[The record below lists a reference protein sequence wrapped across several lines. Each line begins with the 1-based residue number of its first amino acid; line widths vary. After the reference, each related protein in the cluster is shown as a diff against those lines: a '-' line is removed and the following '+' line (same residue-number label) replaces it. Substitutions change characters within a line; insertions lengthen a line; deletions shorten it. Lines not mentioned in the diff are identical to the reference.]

1 MSEALY
7 LSCAD
12 TAKIIRVE
20 LKKKFPGQKFSVRS
34 DVYSMGASIDV
45 RWENGVSLK
54 AVEEVVKKYES
65 SGFDG
70 SIDLKYGKT
79 HYLTKEGEIIRGYSM
94 GTQDSAG
101 YVPAF
106 REPMPEGAKEVHL
119 GADFIFCERK
129 ITEELQERIAR
140 EMAALMNEKYK
151 GLNAPCK
158 IKERDTWRNVVYKF
172 VRDKDLTVYN
182 SLKSTN
188 CTAGRFPD
196 DFFVLKGGLKEKCT

>member
-79 HYLTKEGEIIRGYSM
+79 HYLTKEGEIILGYSM
-94 GTQDSAG
+94 GTQESMG
-101 YVPAF
+101 CVPAF
-106 REPMPEGAKEVHL
+106 REPMPPEGAKEIHL
-119 GADFIFCERK
+119 GADYIFCERK

-140 EMAALMNEKYK
+140 EMAAHMNEEYK
-151 GLNAPCK
+151 GLDSPCK
-158 IKERDTWRNVVYKF
+158 IKEYDTWRNIVYKF
-172 VRDKDLTVYN
+172 VRDKDLTVYHG
-182 SLKSTN
+182 LKLTH
-188 CTAGRFPD
+188 CTAGSFPD
-196 DFFVLKGGLKEKCT
+196 DFFVLKGGLE

>member
-1 MSEALY
+1 MSEVLY

-12 TAKIIRVE
+12 TAKIIRCD
-20 LKKKFPGQKFSVRS
+20 LKKKFPNQKFSVRS

-79 HYLTKEGEIIRGYSM
+79 HYLTKEGEIILGYSM
-94 GTQDSAG
+94 GTQENAG
-101 YVPAF
+101 YAPSF
-106 REPMPEGAKEVHL
+106 REPMPEGAREVHL

-129 ITEELQERIAR
+129 ITEELQDRIAR
-140 EMAALMNEKYK
+140 EMAILMNEEYK
-151 GLNAPCK
+151 GLDSPCE
-158 IKERDTWRNVVYKF
+158 IKERDTWRNVVYRF
-172 VRDKDLTVYN
+172 VRDKDLSIYN
-182 SLKSTN
+182 GVKPTN
-188 CTAGRFPD
+188 CTAGSFPD
-196 DFFVLKGGLKEKCT
+196 DFFVLKGGLE

>member
-7 LSCAD
+7 LSCAE
-12 TAKIIRVE
+12 TAKIIRCE

-79 HYLTKEGEIIRGYSM
+79 HYLTKEGEILLGHSL

-101 YVPAF
+101 CVPAF
-106 REPMPEGAKEVHL
+106 REPMPEGAREVHL

-140 EMAALMNEKYK
+140 EMAALMNEEYK
-151 GLNAPCK
+151 GLDSPCK
-158 IKERDTWRNVVYKF
+158 IMERDTWRNVVYKF
-172 VRDKDLTVYN
+172 VRDKDLTVYK
-182 SLKSTN
+182 SLKLTH

-196 DFFVLKGGLKEKCT
+196 DFFVLKGGLE